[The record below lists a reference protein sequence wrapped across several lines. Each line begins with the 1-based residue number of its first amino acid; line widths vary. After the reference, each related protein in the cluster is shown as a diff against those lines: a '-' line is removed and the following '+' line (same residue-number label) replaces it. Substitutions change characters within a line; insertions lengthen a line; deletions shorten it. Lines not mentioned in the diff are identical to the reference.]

1 MTQESP
7 TARRSQTGDGA
18 KTPPESSWSTSE
30 GDRNRG
36 SLGPSRFPRRFIRY
50 VGNDDGT
57 PIAEETNR
65 LLGELIVE
73 MRALRAA
80 VDRQG

>member
-30 GDRNRG
+30 GDRSRG

-57 PIAEETNR
+57 PIAEETNQ
-65 LLGELIVE
+65 LLG
-73 MRALRAA
+73 
-80 VDRQG
+80 

>member
-36 SLGPSRFPRRFIRY
+36 SLGPSRFTRRFIRY